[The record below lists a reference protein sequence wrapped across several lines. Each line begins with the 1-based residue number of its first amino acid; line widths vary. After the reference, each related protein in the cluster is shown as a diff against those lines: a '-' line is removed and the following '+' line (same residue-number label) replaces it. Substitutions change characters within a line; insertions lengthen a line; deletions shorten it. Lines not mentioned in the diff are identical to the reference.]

1 MRKIIII
8 MLAAASLLAAAA
20 HPGRAVGLYLERSIR
35 AVGGRITAIAACPE
49 GATALYGTSEG
60 SLVLVD
66 LATGEETVLFNAGGR
81 EITAVA
87 ASPGNL
93 FAALAAKGSSVWL
106 IDVGQRAP
114 RGELKDAKGRIG
126 VLAFSAD
133 GRHLA
138 AGGEKK
144 EIAVWEIPSG
154 QLRSKLKGH
163 SGEVLAISFGEADR
177 TVISAGRDKKM
188 IVWDAA
194 SSKALRKYD
203 LEAGTIAG
211 SGMDVTAA
219 AVSADRLFLA
229 AAIEEHIL
237 KKGGQGMIFKY
248 HLAFFDVSKGVLLKT
263 LADNVRKIEDV
274 ALYPGNCFAAFDN
287 STLQESSIAM
297 RNIESGDLDLV
308 YPVSPACRMVEF
320 SADGR
325 WLAGASEKQGG
336 DGEAMLFVWKVDY
349 QMPASGCFSGR
360 IRLASEADP
369 ILKKGAPRIAAV
381 LPFATGAGD
390 EQLGSAAG
398 NFMES
403 RLSGVPGLKLIERAR
418 VGEIIKELELQKSG
432 LVDRGMAVRAGKLLG
447 AALMITGNIDRA
459 GADLVVSARV
469 IDVATGEILGTRQV
483 HCGQCGA
490 DDIFDAID
498 MLARTIAE

>member
-1 MRKIIII
+1 MRKIIIAAV
-8 MLAAASLLAAAA
+8 AAASLLASAADE
-20 HPGRAVGLYLERSIR
+20 GRSVELYLERTIP
-35 AVGGRITAIAACPE
+35 AVGGRITALAAGFE
-49 GATALYGTSEG
+49 GASALYGTSEG

-66 LATGEETVLFNAGGR
+66 LATGEEAVLFNAGGR

-93 FAALAAKGSSVWL
+93 FAALAARGSSVWL

-114 RGELKDAKGRIG
+114 RGELKDAKGRVG

-154 QLRSKLKGH
+154 QLSSKLKGH
-163 SGEVLAISFGEADR
+163 GGEVLAISFADGDR
-177 TVISAGRDKKM
+177 SLISAGRDKKM

-203 LEAGTIAG
+203 LEAGTIEGAG
-211 SGMDVTAA
+211 IDVTSA

-248 HLAFFDVSKGVLLKT
+248 HLAFFDVSKGALLKI

-297 RNIESGDLDLV
+297 RNIESGNLDLV

-325 WLAGASEKQGG
+325 WLAGASEKPGA
-336 DGEAMLFVWKVDY
+336 DGEAKLLVWKVDY
-349 QMPASGCFSGR
+349 EMPASGCFSGR
-360 IRLASEADP
+360 IRLASESVP
-369 ILKKGAPRIAAV
+369 ILKKGPPRIAAV

-390 EQLGSAAG
+390 GELGNAAG

-418 VGEIIKELELQKSG
+418 VDDIVKELALQKSG
-432 LVDRGMAVRAGKLLG
+432 LVDKGSAVKAGKLLG
-447 AALMITGNIDRA
+447 AALIITGNIDRA

-469 IDVATGEILGTRQV
+469 IDVATGGILGTRQV